1 MSKFEKAVADF
12 KEGVAELGLHQHDVL
27 YDAIAK
33 HLGPSIHDKDA
44 ALVACSDPAEKE
56 TIKKNFLIGHLGL
69 NDAPELDQAIDQVC
83 GLLGKDN
90 KKKHRVTF
98 YYLLVGLLNLEHR
111 FIDASGQVDPY

>member
-1 MSKFEKAVADF
+1 MSKFEKTVADF
-12 KEGVAELGLHQHDVL
+12 KEEVAGLGLHHHDEL
-27 YDAIAK
+27 YESIAK

-44 ALVACSDPAEKE
+44 ALVACSDDSEKE

-69 NDAPELDQAIDQVC
+69 KDTPELDHAIDQVC

-111 FIDASGQVDPY
+111 FIDNSGHVDLY